1 MGGTR
6 QRTAAVVW
14 VVTTSPQLA
23 IAVAAAAAMTRSAAA
38 ESPAATLAG
47 DAARLWQMME
57 AGHPVLKTQAGRVM
71 KQLGSTEI
79 GDEAAFTSFVGRNKQ
94 LLHQ

>member
-14 VVTTSPQLA
+14 VVATSPQLA
-23 IAVAAAAAMTRSAAA
+23 VAVAVAVAMARSAAA

-47 DAARLWQMME
+47 EVAEAR
-57 AGHPVLKTQAGRVM
+57 T
-71 KQLGSTEI
+71 
-79 GDEAAFTSFVGRNKQ
+79 
-94 LLHQ
+94 